1 MADGRWVMTETE
13 LNNVAG
19 GFDRRDTESLENF
32 GQHKQVDNRGGDAEK
47 VCAFCGC
54 DKLEAGFGGYGQ
66 GFGYHSFLCPECG
79 GSTDLVYKDE
89 VGKYFK

>member
-19 GFDRRDTESLENF
+19 GFTRRDTENLENF
-32 GQHKQVDNRGGDAEK
+32 GKHVQVDNRSGEAEK
-47 VCAFCGC
+47 KCAFCGC
-54 DKLEAGFGGYGQ
+54 DRLEAGFGGYGE
-66 GFGYHSFLCPECG
+66 GFGYHSFLCPKCG

-89 VGKYFK
+89 VGRYFK